1 MKNALFQPG
10 QILATPAAVRA
21 MRKAAAQ
28 PEDYLRRHVSG
39 NWGFVSTKDRRAN
52 DSAVR
57 EGRSIISEY
66 RLNDG
71 TQVVIITK
79 GDRSATTILL
89 PEDCSP
95 SPAGLAPLAARVSSA
110 HCGLRR
116 KLPIF
121 ALIGA

>member
-1 MKNALFQPG
+1 MKNALFEPG
-10 QILATPAAVRA
+10 QILATPAAVGA

-28 PEDYLRRHVSG
+28 PDDYLRRHFSG

-57 EGRSIISEY
+57 EGRRIVSVY
-66 RLNDG
+66 RLNNG
-71 TQVVIITK
+71 TQVVIITE

-95 SPAGLAPLAARVSSA
+95 FSGVFVPAAARVSISA
-110 HCGLRR
+110 LRT
-116 KLPIF
+116 
-121 ALIGA
+121 A